1 MYKLKYYSLTK
12 EEQIK
17 LKNNFY
23 KTEFGKSIKNR
34 LNRLFLTGIL
44 SLLFSIYLFIN
55 PSNKWDIVT
64 GVILFIASIIFIIGS
79 FKVRIRK
86 LNDYLV
92 KQKNK

>member
-1 MYKLKYYSLTK
+1 MYRLKYYSLNKDEKK
-12 EEQIK
+12 E

-23 KTEFGKSIKNR
+23 NTEFGKSIKNR
-34 LNRLFLTGIL
+34 LDRLFLIGIIGI
-44 SLLFSIYLFIN
+44 LFSIYLFIN

-64 GVILFIASIIFIIGS
+64 GVILVVASIIFLVGS

-92 KQKNK
+92 KQKK

>member
-1 MYKLKYYSLTK
+1 MYRLKYYSLNKDEKK
-12 EEQIK
+12 E

-23 KTEFGKSIKNR
+23 NTEFGKSIKNR
-34 LNRLFLTGIL
+34 LDRLFLIGIIGIL
-44 SLLFSIYLFIN
+44 FSVYLFIN

-64 GVILFIASIIFIIGS
+64 GVILVVASIIFLVGS

-92 KQKNK
+92 KQKK

>member
-1 MYKLKYYSLTK
+1 MYRLKYYSLKKDKKK
-12 EEQIK
+12 E

-23 KTEFGKSIKNR
+23 NTEFGKSIKNR
-34 LNRLFLTGIL
+34 LDRLFLIGIIGIL
-44 SLLFSIYLFIN
+44 FSVYLFIN

-64 GVILFIASIIFIIGS
+64 GVILVVASIIFLVGS

-92 KQKNK
+92 KQKK

>member
-1 MYKLKYYSLTK
+1 MYRLKYYSLNKDEKK
-12 EEQIK
+12 E

-23 KTEFGKSIKNR
+23 NTEFGKSIKNR
-34 LNRLFLTGIL
+34 LDRLFLIGIIGIL
-44 SLLFSIYLFIN
+44 FSVYLFIN

-64 GVILFIASIIFIIGS
+64 GVILVVASITFLVGS

-92 KQKNK
+92 KQKK